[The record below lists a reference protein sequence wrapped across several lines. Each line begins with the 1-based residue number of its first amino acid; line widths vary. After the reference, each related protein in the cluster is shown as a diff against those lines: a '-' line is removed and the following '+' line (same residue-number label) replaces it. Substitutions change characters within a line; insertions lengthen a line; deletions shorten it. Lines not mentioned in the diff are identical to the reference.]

1 MAKYTEDQTQ
11 QIEEFINS
19 YNGGEIP
26 REALSN
32 LANSLEVEVKSLA
45 PKIRFMGG
53 KIEKTVA
60 KPKLFSEKDEKR
72 IRKMTAN
79 PDKMPFLE
87 EIAKE
92 LGKEPKQVR
101 GKLVSMRISGVKKR
115 DVKQPTAKAFS
126 EADEAVILEMTK
138 DPENMPFIEEIAE
151 RLNADVKKLRGKIA
165 SMKIKG
171 VTSNNTKAPK
181 AKIYT
186 DELKEEL
193 KVLVTKHSVEE
204 IAKMKNLNFVGL
216 RSILG
221 KMGLL
226 EKKQKQV
233 YWTTDRVAELT
244 KYVNEGKDYKEIA
257 ELMNKNA
264 LVIAKKIK
272 QIQATDEA
280 A

>member
-1 MAKYTEDQTQ
+1 
-11 QIEEFINS
+11 
-19 YNGGEIP
+19 
-26 REALSN
+26 
-32 LANSLEVEVKSLA
+32 
-45 PKIRFMGG
+45 
-53 KIEKTVA
+53 
-60 KPKLFSEKDEKR
+60 
-72 IRKMTAN
+72 
-79 PDKMPFLE
+79 
-87 EIAKE
+87 
-92 LGKEPKQVR
+92 
-101 GKLVSMRISGVKKR
+101 
-115 DVKQPTAKAFS
+115 
-126 EADEAVILEMTK
+126 MTK

-151 RLNADVKKLRGKIA
+151 KLKADVKKLRGKIA

-181 AKIYT
+181 VKIYT

-216 RSILG
+216 RSTLG

-233 YWTTDRVAELT
+233 YWTTERVAELT

-272 QIQATDEA
+272 QIQATDENTEKA